1 MVTLVNA
8 DPNLAQVIE
17 QARTAV
23 KNSPSSAKAW
33 GHLGSV
39 FQAHAF
45 MTEAQVC
52 LAQAM
57 RLDPE
62 DGRWA
67 YLHALY
73 VCQTDPEQGIP
84 ALGRAAQLC
93 DGIAAPRL
101 KLGEALLEAGRVEE
115 AEMSFRAVLAYD
127 PNNPRAELGLGRA
140 AYARGDWQE
149 SVAHLRRSV
158 ARAPGVRA
166 THAVLAEVYQRLGD
180 AKAAQVELGR
190 VAETS
195 DNALWPDPY
204 QEAVGRL
211 KTGIEARLEHAQMLL
226 QQGRAAEAIPLV
238 EELVRS
244 RPDADAVHIAYGR
257 LLLKIAP
264 VRAEA
269 EFRQALALRPT
280 SLSAQTELA
289 QALELQGKYRE
300 AADCYRQAVDLKPQD
315 GTVHHRLGLCLQ
327 RLGDKEGAIG
337 ELRIA
342 VKCKPDL
349 TVAHS
354 NLAELLVENGGFDE
368 AAQHLQDALRLAPAD
383 DTARRLLTQI
393 REQATRAPKR

>member
-8 DPNLAQVIE
+8 DPSLAEAIE
-17 QARTAV
+17 QARKAV
-23 KNSPSSAKAW
+23 KNSPGSAKAW
-33 GHLGSV
+33 GHLGAV
-39 FQAHAF
+39 YQAHAF

-84 ALGRAAQLC
+84 ALAHAAELC
-93 DGIAAPRL
+93 EGIAAPRL
-101 KLGEALLEAGRVEE
+101 KLGEVLLETGRVDE
-115 AEMSFRAVLAYD
+115 AETTFRAVLAYD
-127 PNNPRAELGLGRA
+127 LDNPRAELGLGRA
-140 AYARGDWQE
+140 AYARGNWQE
-149 SVAHLRRSV
+149 SVAHLKRSV

-180 AKAAQVELGR
+180 ARGAQEELER

-226 QQGRAAEAIPLV
+226 QQGRAAQAIPLV
-238 EELVRS
+238 EELLRS
-244 RPDADAVHIAYGR
+244 RPDADAVHLAYGR
-257 LLLKIAP
+257 LLKNAP
-264 VRAEA
+264 ARAEA

-289 QALELQGKYRE
+289 QALEMQGKYRE
-300 AADCYRQAVDLKPQD
+300 AADYYRKAVDLKPQD
-315 GTVHHRLGLCLQ
+315 GPVHHRLGLCLQ
-327 RLGDKEGAIG
+327 RLGDKEGAMR

-342 VKCKPDL
+342 VKCKPNL
-349 TVAHS
+349 TVAYRD
-354 NLAELLVENGGFDE
+354 LAELLVENGGFDE
-368 AAQHLQDALRLAPAD
+368 AALHLQDALRLAPAD
-383 DTARRLLTQI
+383 DAMRRLLTQV
-393 REQATRAPKR
+393 REQAARAPKR